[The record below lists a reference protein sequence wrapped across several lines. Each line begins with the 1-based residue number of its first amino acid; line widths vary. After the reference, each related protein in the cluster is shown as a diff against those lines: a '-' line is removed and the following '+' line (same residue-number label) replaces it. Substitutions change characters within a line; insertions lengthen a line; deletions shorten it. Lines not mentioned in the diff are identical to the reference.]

1 MRKNYLFIDYENV
14 QPDSIAGVEK
24 GNFYI
29 LVFLGSNQ
37 SKLNTNLV
45 RSLQPLGSRVEYVV
59 ISGSGKNALDFH
71 IAYYIGERAV
81 IEPDAYFHIVSKD
94 AGFDPLIQHL
104 KDRNILASRSS
115 SVSEI
120 SILQKSSLTTL
131 PERTNVVKARLA
143 QMEGKPGTVK
153 TLSSTINSLFQ
164 KTLSEDEVDM
174 VVKDLCGKGVIAII
188 NKTRVA
194 YLQK

>member
-1 MRKNYLFIDYENV
+1 MRKSYIFIDYENV
-14 QPDSIAGVEK
+14 QPDSIAGLEK

-29 LVFLGSNQ
+29 LLFLGSTQ
-37 SKLNTNLV
+37 TKISTSLART
-45 RSLQPLGSRVEYVV
+45 LQPLGARVEYV
-59 ISGSGKNALDFH
+59 ITSGGGKNALDFH
-71 IAYYIGERAV
+71 IACYLGERAA
-81 IEPDAYFHIVSKD
+81 IEPDACFHIVSKD
-94 AGFDPLIQHL
+94 TGFDPLIQHL

-115 SVSEI
+115 SINEV
-120 SILQKSSLTTL
+120 SILQKSSLKTL
-131 PERTNVVKARLA
+131 PERTSVVKARLA
-143 QMEGKPGTVK
+143 QMEGKPSTVK

>member
-1 MRKNYLFIDYENV
+1 VRKNYLFIDYENV
-14 QPDSIAGVEK
+14 QPESIAGLEK

-29 LVFLGSNQ
+29 LLFLGANQ
-37 SKLNTNLV
+37 SKLNTQLV
-45 RSLQPLGSRVEYVV
+45 RSLQPLGTRVEYV
-59 ISGSGKNALDFH
+59 ILSGNGKNALDFH
-71 IAYYIGERAV
+71 IAYYIGERAA

-115 SVSEI
+115 SISEI
-120 SILQKSSLTTL
+120 SILQKSSLKTL
-131 PERTNVVKARLA
+131 PERTSVVKARLA
-143 QMEGKPGTVK
+143 QMEGKPSTVK
-153 TLSSTINSLFQ
+153 TLSSTINVLFQ
-164 KTLSEDEVDM
+164 KTLSEDEVEM

-188 NKTRVA
+188 NKTRVT

>member
-1 MRKNYLFIDYENV
+1 MRKNYIFIDYENV
-14 QPDSIAGVEK
+14 QPDAIAGLDK

-37 SKLNTNLV
+37 SKLSTNLV
-45 RSLQPLGSRVEYVV
+45 RSLQPLGSRVEY
-59 ISGSGKNALDFH
+59 IMQSGNGKNALDFH
-71 IAYYIGERAV
+71 IAYYIGERAA

-115 SVSEI
+115 SINEV
-120 SILQKSSLTTL
+120 SILQKSSLKTL
-131 PERTNVVKARLA
+131 PERTSVVKARLA
-143 QMEGKPGTVK
+143 QMEGKPSTVK

-164 KTLSEDEVDM
+164 KTLSEDEVEM

>member
-1 MRKNYLFIDYENV
+1 MRKNYVFIDYENV
-14 QPDSIAGVEK
+14 QPESIAGLEK

-29 LVFLGSNQ
+29 LLFLGAHQ

-45 RSLQPLGSRVEYVV
+45 RSLQPLGTRVEYVV
-59 ISGSGKNALDFH
+59 ISGTGKNALDFH
-71 IAYYIGERAV
+71 ISYYIGERAA

-94 AGFDPLIQHL
+94 TGFDPLIEHL

-115 SVSEI
+115 SIDEI
-120 SILQKSSLTTL
+120 SILQKSSLKTL
-131 PERTNVVKARLA
+131 PERTSVVKARLA
-143 QMEGKPGTVK
+143 QMEGKPSTVK
-153 TLSSTINSLFQ
+153 TLSSTINALFQ
-164 KTLSEDEVDM
+164 KTLSEDEVEL

>member
-1 MRKNYLFIDYENV
+1 MRKNYVFIDYENV
-14 QPDSIAGVEK
+14 QPESIAGLDK

-29 LVFLGSNQ
+29 LLFLGAHQ

-45 RSLQPLGSRVEYVV
+45 RSLQPLGARVEYVV
-59 ISGSGKNALDFH
+59 IAGNGKNALDFH
-71 IAYYIGERAV
+71 IAYYIGERAA
-81 IEPDAYFHIVSKD
+81 IEPEAYFHVVSKD

-104 KDRNILASRSS
+104 KDRNILASRTASLD
-115 SVSEI
+115 EI
-120 SILQKSSLTTL
+120 CILQKSSLKTL

-143 QMEGKPGTVK
+143 QMEGKPSTVK
-153 TLSSTINSLFQ
+153 TLSSTISALFQ
-164 KTLSEDEVDM
+164 KTLSEDEVEL

-188 NKTRVA
+188 NKTRVT

>member
-14 QPDSIAGVEK
+14 QPEAIAGLEK

-29 LVFLGSNQ
+29 LLFLGASQ
-37 SKLNTNLV
+37 SKLNTQLV
-45 RSLQPLGSRVEYVV
+45 RSLQPLGTRVEYV
-59 ISGSGKNALDFH
+59 ILSGNGKNALDFH
-71 IAYYIGERAV
+71 IAYYIGERAA

-115 SVSEI
+115 SISEI
-120 SILQKSSLTTL
+120 SILQKSSLKTL
-131 PERTNVVKARLA
+131 PERTSVVKARLA
-143 QMEGKPGTVK
+143 QMEGKPSTVK
-153 TLSSTINSLFQ
+153 TLSSTINALFQ
-164 KTLSEDEVDM
+164 KTLSEDEVEM

-188 NKTRVA
+188 NKTRVT
-194 YLQK
+194 YLHK

>member
-1 MRKNYLFIDYENV
+1 MRKNYVFIDYENV
-14 QPDSIAGVEK
+14 QPESIAGLEK

-29 LVFLGSNQ
+29 LVFLGAHQ

-45 RSLQPLGSRVEYVV
+45 RSLQPLGARVEYVV
-59 ISGSGKNALDFH
+59 VTGSGKNALDFH
-71 IAYYIGERAV
+71 ISCYLGERAA

-94 AGFDPLIQHL
+94 SGFDPLIQHL
-104 KDRNILASRSS
+104 KDRHILVSRTSS
-115 SVSEI
+115 ISEI
-120 SILQKSSLTTL
+120 AVLQKSSLTTL
-131 PERTNVVKARLA
+131 PERTSVVKARLA
-143 QMEGKPGTVK
+143 QMEGKPVTVK
-153 TLSSTINSLFQ
+153 TLSNTINALFQ
-164 KTLSEDEVDM
+164 QTLSEDEVDM

>member
-14 QPDSIAGVEK
+14 QPESITGLEK

-29 LVFLGSNQ
+29 LLFLGANQ
-37 SKLNTNLV
+37 SKLNTQLV
-45 RSLQPLGSRVEYVV
+45 RSLQPLGTRVEYV
-59 ISGSGKNALDFH
+59 ILSGNGKNALDFH
-71 IAYYIGERAV
+71 IAYYIGERAA

-104 KDRNILASRSS
+104 KDRNILAARSS
-115 SVSEI
+115 SISEI
-120 SILQKSSLTTL
+120 SLLQKSSLKTL
-131 PERTNVVKARLA
+131 PERTSVVKARLA
-143 QMEGKPGTVK
+143 QMEGKPATVK
-153 TLSSTINSLFQ
+153 TLSSTINALFQ
-164 KTLSEDEVDM
+164 KTLSEDEVEL

-188 NKTRVA
+188 NKTRVT

>member
-1 MRKNYLFIDYENV
+1 MRKNYIFIDYENV
-14 QPDSIAGVEK
+14 QPDSIAGLEK

-29 LVFLGSNQ
+29 LLFLGSNQ

-45 RSLQPLGSRVEYVV
+45 RTLQPLGARVEYII

-71 IAYYIGERAV
+71 IAYYIGERAA

-94 AGFDPLIQHL
+94 SGFDPLIQHL
-104 KDRNILASRSS
+104 KDRNILASRSGS
-115 SVSEI
+115 IDEI
-120 SILQKSSLTTL
+120 SILQKSSLKTL
-131 PERTNVVKARLA
+131 PERTGVVKARLA
-143 QMEGKPGTVK
+143 QMEGKPNTVK
-153 TLSSTINSLFQ
+153 TLSSTINALFQ
-164 KTLSEDEVDM
+164 KTLTEDEVDM

-188 NKTRVA
+188 NKTKVT

>member
-1 MRKNYLFIDYENV
+1 VRKNYIFIDYENV
-14 QPDSIAGVEK
+14 QPDSIAGLDK

-29 LVFLGSNQ
+29 LLFLGSSQ
-37 SKLNTNLV
+37 TKLGTNLV
-45 RSLQPLGSRVEYVV
+45 KTLQPLGSRVEYVTMT
-59 ISGSGKNALDFH
+59 SSGKNALDFH
-71 IAYYIGERAV
+71 IAFYIGERAA

-94 AGFDPLIQHL
+94 TGFDPLIQHL

-115 SVSEI
+115 SINEI
-120 SILQKSSLTTL
+120 SILQKSSLKTL
-131 PERTNVVKARLA
+131 PERTSVVKARLA
-143 QMEGKPGTVK
+143 QMEGKPSTVK

>member
-1 MRKNYLFIDYENV
+1 MRKNYVFIDYENV
-14 QPDSIAGVEK
+14 QPESIAGLEK
-24 GNFYI
+24 GNCYI
-29 LVFLGSNQ
+29 LLFLGAHQ

-45 RSLQPLGSRVEYVV
+45 RSLQPLGTRVEYV
-59 ISGSGKNALDFH
+59 IITGTGKNALDFH
-71 IAYYIGERAV
+71 ISYYLGERAA

-115 SVSEI
+115 SISEI
-120 SILQKSSLTTL
+120 SILQKSSLKTL
-131 PERTNVVKARLA
+131 PERTSVVKARLA
-143 QMEGKPGTVK
+143 QMEGKPSTVK
-153 TLSSTINSLFQ
+153 TLSSTINALFQ
-164 KTLSEDEVDM
+164 KTLSEDEVEM

-188 NKTRVA
+188 NKTRVT

>member
-1 MRKNYLFIDYENV
+1 MRKNYVFIDYENV
-14 QPDSIAGVEK
+14 QPESIAGLDK

-29 LVFLGSNQ
+29 LLFLGAHQ

-45 RSLQPLGSRVEYVV
+45 RSLQPLGARVEYVV
-59 ISGSGKNALDFH
+59 IAGNGKNALDFH
-71 IAYYIGERAV
+71 IAYYIGERAA
-81 IEPDAYFHIVSKD
+81 IEPEAYFHVVSKD

-104 KDRNILASRSS
+104 KDRNILASRTANLD
-115 SVSEI
+115 EI
-120 SILQKSSLTTL
+120 CILQKSSLKTL

-143 QMEGKPGTVK
+143 QMEGKPSTVK
-153 TLSSTINSLFQ
+153 TLSSTINALFQ
-164 KTLSEDEVDM
+164 KTLSEDEVEL

-188 NKTRVA
+188 NKTRVT

>member
-1 MRKNYLFIDYENV
+1 MRKSYIFIDYENV
-14 QPDSIAGVEK
+14 QPDSIAGLEK

-29 LVFLGSNQ
+29 LLFLGPAQ
-37 SKLNTNLV
+37 SKLSTSLA
-45 RSLQPLGSRVEYVV
+45 RTLQPLGTRVEYV
-59 ISGSGKNALDFH
+59 ITSGSGKNALDFH
-71 IAYYIGERAV
+71 IACYLGERAA

-94 AGFDPLIQHL
+94 TGFDPLIQHL
-104 KDRNILASRSS
+104 KDRNILVSRSS
-115 SVSEI
+115 SIDEI
-120 SILQKSSLTTL
+120 SILQKSSLKTL
-131 PERTNVVKARLA
+131 PERTSVVKARLA
-143 QMEGKPGTVK
+143 QMEGKPSTVK

>member
-1 MRKNYLFIDYENV
+1 MRKNYVFIDYENV
-14 QPDSIAGVEK
+14 QPESIAGLEK

-29 LVFLGSNQ
+29 LVFLGAQQ

-45 RSLQPLGSRVEYVV
+45 RCLQPLGTRVEYVV

-71 IAYYIGERAV
+71 IACYLGERAA
-81 IEPDAYFHIVSKD
+81 IEPDAYFHIISKD
-94 AGFDPLIQHL
+94 AGFDPLIAHL
-104 KDRNILASRSS
+104 NERNILASRSGCIT
-115 SVSEI
+115 EI
-120 SILQKSSLTTL
+120 ALLQKSSLTTL
-131 PERTNVVKARLA
+131 PERTGAVKARLA
-143 QMEGKPGTVK
+143 QMEGKPATVK
-153 TLSSTINSLFQ
+153 TLSSTINALFQ
-164 KTLSEDEVDM
+164 KTLTEDEVDM

>member
-1 MRKNYLFIDYENV
+1 MRKNYVFIDYENV
-14 QPDSIAGVEK
+14 QPESIAGLEK

-29 LVFLGSNQ
+29 LVFLGAHQ

-45 RSLQPLGSRVEYVV
+45 RCLQPLGTRVEYVV
-59 ISGSGKNALDFH
+59 VSGTGKNALDFH
-71 IAYYIGERAV
+71 IACYLGERAA
-81 IEPDAYFHIVSKD
+81 IEPDAYFHIISKD
-94 AGFDPLIQHL
+94 TGFDPLIQHL
-104 KDRNILASRSS
+104 KDRSVLVSRSG
-115 SVSEI
+115 
-120 SILQKSSLTTL
+120 SIADIAVLQKSSFTTL
-131 PERTNVVKARLA
+131 PERTSAVKARLA

-153 TLSSTINSLFQ
+153 TLSSTINALFQ
-164 KTLSEDEVDM
+164 KTLTDDEVEM